1 MNFSTGDSHGLKNVK
16 PYKLLRTSQGFLDG
30 NCVSLDPHLLI
41 SLISIHEFVLITNS
55 SGSDCHTFSSVVYFG
70 LRGNTKW
77 LSMILPRK
85 EYLPNTSCT
94 PLYEKPQ
101 RNFIV
106 CHKWSTYSYFL
117 ASKQCVCA
125 LHYRLKT
132 DKQRHLCLNWPRC
145 VQNLAR

>member
-1 MNFSTGDSHGLKNVK
+1 MKTLFNQSSENLPLYFMWIF
-16 PYKLLRTSQGFLDG
+16 LLVIRMVLRMLSLT
-30 NCVSLDPHLLI
+30 NCCERLWDFWMEIVCHWTLI

-125 LHYRLKT
+125 LH
-132 DKQRHLCLNWPRC
+132 
-145 VQNLAR
+145 